1 MHNFVAEPVLRG
13 GLETRAFAKFFP
25 SQFEC
30 EYCAQVSFDDELTN
44 HVRLS
49 PNSLLNNISK
59 PIMYKVPQMEERMW
73 RLHFWHLY
81 LNNLLEMIELVK
93 VQV

>member
-1 MHNFVAEPVLRG
+1 MHNFVAEPVLRCC
-13 GLETRAFAKFFP
+13 LETRAFAKFFP
-25 SQFEC
+25 SQLQC
-30 EYCAQVSFDDELTN
+30 EYFVQVSFDDELTN

-49 PNSLLNNISK
+49 PNSLLNNIFK

-73 RLHFWHLY
+73 RLHFWHSY